1 MRPARS
7 LREFSPSAKEPV
19 TSAPTPV
26 GAPTPLCTVNA
37 SPELANQIAQAR
49 RDARLH
55 PAQAALLLRVWM
67 SGND

>member
-7 LREFSPSAKEPV
+7 LREFSPSATEPV
-19 TSAPTPV
+19 TSVPTAA
-26 GAPTPLCTVNA
+26 GASTPLCAVDA
-37 SPELANQIAQAR
+37 SPELATQIAQAR

-55 PAQAALLLRVWM
+55 PAQAALLLRLWM